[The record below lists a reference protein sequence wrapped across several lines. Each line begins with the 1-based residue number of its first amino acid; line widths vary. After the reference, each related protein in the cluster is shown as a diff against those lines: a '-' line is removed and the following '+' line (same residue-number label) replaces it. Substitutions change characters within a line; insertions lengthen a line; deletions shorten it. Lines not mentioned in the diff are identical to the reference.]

1 MAAYFFVRVSYVGN
15 IYPSGA
21 LSSRCFLVRK
31 VAPEL
36 SGDPG
41 RAEWRHLE
49 PVEVVPVH
57 RIKGIPAGK
66 PVKGIGLR
74 HFYRRKVGAMF
85 GGTIARVDQ
94 KDGQGR
100 YTAPGKEGGSRK
112 KEGAEHK
119 GQGVE

>member
-1 MAAYFFVRVSYVGN
+1 MAAYFFVRVSYGMN
-15 IYPSGA
+15 IYPRA
-21 LSSRCFLVRK
+21 NVSSRGFLVRK

-36 SGDPG
+36 SGKAD

-74 HFYRRKVGAMF
+74 HFYRRMDGVLF
-85 GGTIARVDQ
+85 GGTIARVDHC
-94 KDGQGR
+94 DGKGML
-100 YTAPGKEGGSRK
+100 YC
-112 KEGAEHK
+112 AEK
-119 GQGVE
+119 RR